1 MTAPHT
7 VAGHTAGIARPDDD
21 ALEPHLPECI
31 KAAKRCGVQKCE
43 WLPGWYV
50 SWSPRNGNNN
60 AEGGWSDWVALAH
73 EILRIDQ
80 EAIAKATAARQSGE
94 DA

>member
-1 MTAPHT
+1 MTPPDT
-7 VAGHTAGIARPDDD
+7 VAGHTAGIERPDDD
-21 ALEPHLPECI
+21 VLEPHLPEYI
-31 KAAKRCGVQKCE
+31 DAAKRCGIQKSD
-43 WLPGWYV
+43 WIPGWYV
-50 SWSPRNGNNN
+50 PWSPRNDNQN
-60 AEGGWSDWVALAH
+60 AEGPWSHWVALAH